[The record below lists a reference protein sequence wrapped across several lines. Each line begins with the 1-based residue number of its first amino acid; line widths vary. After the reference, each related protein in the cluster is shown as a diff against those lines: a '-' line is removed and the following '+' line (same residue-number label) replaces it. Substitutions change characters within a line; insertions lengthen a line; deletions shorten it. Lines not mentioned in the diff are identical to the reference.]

1 MKIESTSVQKEQVS
15 HNSDTPRLK
24 NLTQRSNEDKKVKTN
39 DKAGASKSIK
49 GKSTLRVTKEFVPKI
64 SSQLATEKIASPA
77 SVTQESVEKIKQRNI
92 GSKNA
97 KSKRKAKD
105 YTLADSVK
113 TLSDKPTSA
122 NKEGKNISREQKP
135 GDDRIKSKAGNGVVR
150 EIGRGRGS
158 GRGRGGDGGR
168 FRGSGGRCRGQ

>member
-24 NLTQRSNEDKKVKTN
+24 NLTQR
-39 DKAGASKSIK
+39 
-49 GKSTLRVTKEFVPKI
+49 STLRVTKEFVPKI

-92 GSKNA
+92 GLKNA